1 MANMPTLFFYLPFLL
16 LFTLVAIYA
25 ERKIAA
31 FIQDRLGPMDVGYQ
45 GWLQT
50 LADMIKLLQKEI
62 IIPAAADKKLFLLAP
77 IWTLTMVL
85 AAFAVLPVTSHWSG
99 APTHMGVLYSLA
111 MVSLKVLGILVAGW
125 ASHNKYARLG
135 ALRAVAQMISYEV
148 PLVLSILCVLV
159 ISQTLD
165 LQVISFQQGIWQQL
179 VQPAPQT
186 SYFLGLPGLT
196 INQWGGIFAWNIF
209 RMPVLL
215 LAYGIFFIA
224 SLAASNRTPF
234 DLVEAESELVGGYYT
249 EYSGL
254 LWAWFM
260 LAEYGMMLLMSLL
273 GVMLFLG
280 SWNTPFPN
288 LGFLQ
293 LALWTSGHPGTW
305 LGSLWAAFWLF
316 TKAMVIIFLQ
326 MWLKWTLPRLRVDQ
340 LMRLC
345 WVYLIPIALGLLVI
359 TVWWQLLIL

>member
-1 MANMPTLFFYLPFLL
+1 MPTFFFYVSFLL
-16 LFTLVAIYA
+16 LFTLVAVYA

-31 FIQDRLGPMDVGYQ
+31 FIQDRLGPMDVGYH

-50 LADMIKLLQKEI
+50 LADMIKLLQKEL
-62 IIPAAADKKLFLLAP
+62 IIPGAADKKLFLLAP
-77 IWTLTMVL
+77 IWILTMVL
-85 AAFAVLPVTSHWSG
+85 AAFAVLPVTSNWSG
-99 APTHMGVLYSLA
+99 APTQMGVLYSLA
-111 MVSLKVLGILVAGW
+111 MISLKVLGILVAGW

-179 VQPAPQT
+179 VQPVPQT

-196 INQWGGIFAWNIF
+196 FNQWGGIFAWNVF
-209 RMPVLL
+209 RMPVII
-215 LAYGIFFIA
+215 LAYAIFFVT

-249 EYSGL
+249 EYSGI

-260 LAEYGMMLLMSLL
+260 VAEYGMMILMSLL
-273 GVMLFLG
+273 GVVLFLG

-288 LGFLQ
+288 LGFLK

-305 LGSLWAAFWLF
+305 VGSLWAAFWLF
-316 TKAMVIIFLQ
+316 TKAMTIIFLQ
-326 MWLKWTLPRLRVDQ
+326 IWIKWTLPRLRVDQ
-340 LMRLC
+340 VMRLC

-359 TVWWQLLIL
+359 TIWWQLLIL